1 MSVET
6 RMEAATRRL
15 NRVSPG
21 DLTPVEAREVA
32 SDLRAAG
39 GHVLFVDTDTMAASD
54 PMTVVGP
61 HPRDSDVTAV
71 HCRFQTYG
79 LDHRRA
85 REAIRVPT
93 EAPAAFSQLATIGH
107 PTAVAYE
114 DVPQAWRDT
123 LPQPGG
129 WS

>member
-1 MSVET
+1 MAQTDTHS
-6 RMEAATRRL
+6 ASQRL
-15 NRVSPG
+15 TQVTIG
-21 DLTPVEAREVA
+21 DLTPAEARAVA
-32 SDLRAAG
+32 SDLRAAS

-54 PMTVVGP
+54 PMTLVGP

-85 REAIRVPT
+85 REAIQVPT
-93 EAPAAFSQLATIGH
+93 MAAAAFSQLATIGH

-114 DVPQAWRDT
+114 DVPQAWRDK